1 MIRRYIAQGP
11 QAETEPGS
19 HGRVLRN
26 LSGIRS
32 VRQMNELESV
42 ALDLTQREALLRIA
56 KNQRIT
62 AHDICTLHRL
72 WLGQIYLWAGDY
84 RSVNMGKGGFQFA
97 NAALIA
103 GLMDALE
110 RGALAQYTP
119 CVARAQS
126 PAAVAMAVVH
136 AELIL
141 IHPFRD
147 GNGRIARLVASI
159 MAEQA
164 GLPPLDFSPLLGK
177 GKQRYIG
184 AIHAAVGRD
193 YAPLT
198 QLFEK
203 VIAAGQRLQ
212 AANA

>member
-1 MIRRYIAQGP
+1 MPTRYIAQGS

-19 HGRVLRN
+19 RGRVLRN
-26 LSGIRS
+26 LLGIQS

-42 ALDLTQREALLRIA
+42 ALDLTQREALLRIT
-56 KNQRIT
+56 KKQRIT
-62 AHDICTLHRL
+62 ARDICVLHSL
-72 WLGQIYLWAGDY
+72 WMGQIYPWAGDY

-119 CVARAQS
+119 CVASAQN
-126 PAAVAMAVVH
+126 PTALALAVVH

-147 GNGRIARLVASI
+147 GNGRIARLVASV

-193 YAPLT
+193 YVPLT

-212 AANA
+212 AASA

>member
-1 MIRRYIAQGP
+1 VYRRYIAQGP

-19 HGRVLRN
+19 RGRVLRN
-26 LSGIRS
+26 LLGVHS
-32 VRQMNELESV
+32 VRQINELESV
-42 ALDLTQREALLRIA
+42 ALDLTQREALLRLT
-56 KNQRIT
+56 KNRRIT
-62 AHDICTLHRL
+62 ANDICMLHRL
-72 WLGQIYLWAGDY
+72 WLGQIYPWAGNY

-110 RGALAQYTP
+110 LGVLAQYTP
-119 CVARAQS
+119 CIASAQV
-126 PAAVAMAVVH
+126 PAALALAAVH

-184 AIHAAVGRD
+184 AIHTAMGRD
-193 YAPLT
+193 YTQLA

-203 VIAAGQRLQ
+203 VIAAGLRLQ